1 MKRACLPAMLLV
13 SVVSVAQPPVAKSPK
28 SKPLVHAP
36 VRASGGGFRFAAVD
50 SGAKALQATPDGK
63 ITLKMEKADRAGTVA
78 RLCDKATGKP
88 FGPVLHHDARW
99 GMEPAPIRSWAFS
112 PDGKYVATAT
122 GLGLKEDSDYTC
134 IGDIRVWDA
143 KTGRLV
149 ATVPARLGYVKRVAF
164 REDGKTVEYSAF
176 HFNIDGP

>member
-1 MKRACLPAMLLV
+1 MRQGHRQA
-13 SVVSVAQPPVAKSPK
+13 
-28 SKPLVHAP
+28 
-36 VRASGGGFRFAAVD
+36 VRAGPPSRRSLGN
-50 SGAKALQATPDGK
+50 GA
-63 ITLKMEKADRAGTVA
+63 RS
-78 RLCDKATGKP
+78 
-88 FGPVLHHDARW
+88 
-99 GMEPAPIRSWAFS
+99 IRSWAFS